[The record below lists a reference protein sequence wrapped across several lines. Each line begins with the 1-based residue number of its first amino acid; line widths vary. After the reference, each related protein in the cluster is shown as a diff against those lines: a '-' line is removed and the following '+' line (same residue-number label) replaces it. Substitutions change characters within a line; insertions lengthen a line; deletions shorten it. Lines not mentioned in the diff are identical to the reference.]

1 MRSIETGGGVPFATR
16 PLNTPIY
23 QNSVF
28 EIERLERV
36 DDIYEGRVDGSCDIE
51 WIDDLVA
58 DIEQALT
65 SA

>member
-1 MRSIETGGGVPFATR
+1 MRSIETGGSVPFATR
-16 PLNTPIY
+16 PLTTPIY

-28 EIERLERV
+28 EIEGLERA
-36 DDIYEGRVDGSCDIE
+36 DDIYEGRVDGSCGIE
-51 WIDDLVA
+51 SIDDIVA